1 MTPSPLPQSPLPA
14 EIAGASERR
23 RLARRQRQRRN
34 GLLLVGLTL
43 SLIAIL
49 ATFFAYQRS
58 NDLIDHTVNVQSQV
72 RDVVTAAIAT
82 EDGMRGWL
90 LTGSEDY
97 RRSYDMNHERVLPL
111 IDAILADVADN
122 PSQHERMRRFRAAAE
137 TRLERLA
144 ETFRL
149 SQAEGFEAAI
159 NRVRTG
165 IGQQQTD
172 VLTGIAAEIITA
184 ESDLLKQREQRSLL
198 LSLLLIG
205 LLVAL
210 LVATPVLVW
219 TGHRRIE
226 RDFAAERSVEQALTE
241 ALSQNRW
248 LLAEVNHRVKNSLQV
263 VASLLTLQA
272 MKADNPTLREA
283 LQQACGRVTAVA
295 RVHQRLHQA
304 GDRSLVDLR
313 ELLQEVAAGVHGAA
327 DSVTVRAGVTA
338 LMPTDKAVLV
348 ALIVNELVTNAV
360 KYAYPGRE
368 PGSIAVSLERAT
380 SDLILVVSDDG
391 VGLSDGFDFKQPRG
405 FGTRMIGSMVAQLG
419 GRIDQEARHPGTRIS
434 VRVPMWR
441 EASGSDA
448 SAAAG

>member
-1 MTPSPLPQSPLPA
+1 
-14 EIAGASERR
+14 
-23 RLARRQRQRRN
+23 
-34 GLLLVGLTL
+34 
-43 SLIAIL
+43 
-49 ATFFAYQRS
+49 
-58 NDLIDHTVNVQSQV
+58 
-72 RDVVTAAIAT
+72 
-82 EDGMRGWL
+82 
-90 LTGSEDY
+90 
-97 RRSYDMNHERVLPL
+97 MNHERVLPL

-391 VGLSDGFDFKQPRG
+391 VGLPDGFDFKQPRG